1 MSFAR
6 PERDPRRAGLP
17 LTPLI
22 DAMFI
27 LIIFFVTTT
36 TFRAEEQQIDV
47 KLVATQTGKV
57 IEPSRTEIVV
67 NVKEDGTVTIGNRVF
82 EDSELRAML
91 RRLVEDFP
99 QERVIV
105 RGDRNARY
113 ERVLSVLDSAR
124 AAGVRDARLATEFK
138 AEEAGR

>member
-6 PERDPRRAGLP
+6 PERDPRRALS

-22 DAMFI
+22 DVMFI

-47 KLVATQTGKV
+47 QLVATQTGKV
-57 IEPSRTEIVV
+57 IEPTRTEIVI
-67 NVKEDGTVTIGNRVF
+67 NVKEDGTITIGNRLF
-82 EDSELRAML
+82 DAEQLKAML

-99 QERVIV
+99 NERVIV
-105 RGDRNARY
+105 RGDRNAKY
-113 ERVLSVLDSAR
+113 ERVLAVLDSAR
-124 AAGVRDARLATEFK
+124 AAGVRDARLATQFM